1 MCGPRINYT
10 REKDENMCARGKK
23 INKKN
28 KNADIALN
36 WLLLWEWPKFI
47 NWKNRALWRTYI
59 VQILN
64 IRAFIGGKGEKLGV
78 G

>member
-36 WLLLWEWPKFI
+36 WLLL
-47 NWKNRALWRTYI
+47 
-59 VQILN
+59 
-64 IRAFIGGKGEKLGV
+64 
-78 G
+78 